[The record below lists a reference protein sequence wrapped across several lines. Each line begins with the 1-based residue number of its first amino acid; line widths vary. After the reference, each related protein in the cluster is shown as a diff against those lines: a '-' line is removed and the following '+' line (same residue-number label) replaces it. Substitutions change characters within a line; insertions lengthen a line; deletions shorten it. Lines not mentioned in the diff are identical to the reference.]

1 MGKRERAIAIIIK
14 DGKFLLVKD
23 RGVKAFSLP
32 GGRIEENETILEA
45 AVREIYEETGLE
57 PIKAVRLKEC
67 DYEGKVNFHR
77 VCFLETENYDIK
89 LNKRELKDYIWWD
102 GKEEISAYNHAREI
116 ISRFKK
122 LKEKKNSSVSKI
134 C

>member
-1 MGKRERAIAIIIK
+1 MGKRERAIAIILK
-14 DGKFLLVKD
+14 GDKFLLVKD
-23 RGVKAFSLP
+23 RGVRAFSLP

-67 DYEGKVNFHR
+67 DYEGKANFHR
-77 VCFLETENYDIK
+77 TCFLEVENYEIT

-102 GKEEISAYNHAREI
+102 GKEKISAYNHVREI
-116 ISRFKK
+116 ISKFKK
-122 LKEKKNSSVSKI
+122 IKENKKEI
-134 C
+134 CF